1 MAQKMRFRVKYL
13 FGAAALTLLLYV
25 VIRLI
30 FISPSNDR
38 EWKTEHAVMP
48 SAEFSGTLVHVKNIR
63 NFSYRSGGEF
73 TPAYQDRIF
82 DLEKIESVWFVL
94 SPFVPGWRG
103 PAHGFLSFG
112 FADSQFVS
120 ISVEARKEPGESYSI
135 LKGLVNTYELIYVI
149 GDERDLVGLRAVYWD
164 DPVYV
169 FPIKTGK
176 ERIRA
181 LFVDMLERANKLRES
196 PEFYNTLTSNC
207 TTNLYEHANK
217 LNPGKWSSFSWKLIL
232 PGYADELIYEKGVL
246 DTELTLLEA
255 RERFKVNERAK
266 KFIDSPNFSLDIR
279 QVNTLSRS
287 SYRK

>member
-1 MAQKMRFRVKYL
+1 MAQKKRFKVRHL
-13 FGAAALTLLLYV
+13 FGAAALTLVLYV

-48 SAEFSGTLVHVKNIR
+48 SAEFNGPSVHVKNIR

-82 DLEKIESVWFVL
+82 DLDKIESVWFVL

-135 LKGLVNTYELIYVI
+135 LKGLEI
-149 GDERDLVGLRAVYWD
+149 GRAHV
-164 DPVYV
+164 
-169 FPIKTGK
+169 
-176 ERIRA
+176 
-181 LFVDMLERANKLRES
+181 
-196 PEFYNTLTSNC
+196 
-207 TTNLYEHANK
+207 
-217 LNPGKWSSFSWKLIL
+217 
-232 PGYADELIYEKGVL
+232 
-246 DTELTLLEA
+246 
-255 RERFKVNERAK
+255 
-266 KFIDSPNFSLDIR
+266 
-279 QVNTLSRS
+279 
-287 SYRK
+287 